1 MPAVSHKLLVRGQH
15 YSTIACIS
23 MEGILE
29 CEIVGSSVDGN
40 TFYDFV
46 NLRLLPLLMPFDG
59 TNPHSVVIMDNASVD
74 GALPIFLPPYSADYN
89 PIEESFSKV
98 KTLIKSYEQELE
110 FGDMDMKD
118 IILLAFAQITP
129 TDCCSWINHCGIY
142 S

>member
-1 MPAVSHKLLVRGQH
+1 MFIFLDEIGSDRRNALRKYGYSLRGMPAVSHKLLVRGQH

-59 TNPHSVVIMDNASVD
+59 TNPQCCNN
-74 GALPIFLPPYSADYN
+74 GQRQYPP
-89 PIEESFSKV
+89 
-98 KTLIKSYEQELE
+98 
-110 FGDMDMKD
+110 
-118 IILLAFAQITP
+118 
-129 TDCCSWINHCGIY
+129 C
-142 S
+142 